1 MFLRVN
7 GTLCKCRISLYFVFA
22 DKKTPS
28 PVRCHRKVM
37 MAKLGMGQN
46 ELYIRMVNKVRV
58 S

>member
-1 MFLRVN
+1 MFVRVN

-22 DKKTPS
+22 DKKNPS
-28 PVRCHRKVM
+28 PVLCHRKMM
-37 MAKLGMGQN
+37 MAKPGIEQN

>member
-1 MFLRVN
+1 MLLQVN

-22 DKKTPS
+22 DKKLHPRFVATD
-28 PVRCHRKVM
+28 KVM
-37 MAKLGMGQN
+37 MAKPGMEQN

>member
-22 DKKTPS
+22 DKKLHPRFVATE
-28 PVRCHRKVM
+28 RCWWQKP
-37 MAKLGMGQN
+37 GMEQN
-46 ELYIRMVNKVRV
+46 YIRMVNKVRV

>member
-22 DKKTPS
+22 DMTLHPWFFATE
-28 PVRCHRKVM
+28 RCWWQKPRM
-37 MAKLGMGQN
+37 EQN
-46 ELYIRMVNKVRV
+46 YIRMVNKVRV

>member
-1 MFLRVN
+1 MLLLVN

-22 DKKTPS
+22 DKKLHP

-37 MAKLGMGQN
+37 MAKPGMEQN
-46 ELYIRMVNKVRV
+46 YIRMVNKVRV

>member
-1 MFLRVN
+1 MLLLVN

-22 DKKTPS
+22 DKKLHPRFVATE
-28 PVRCHRKVM
+28 RCWWQKP
-37 MAKLGMGQN
+37 GMEQN